1 MKIAV
6 GVVFVLVST
15 VVLGAAAVENKGAEM
30 ITLDGGKRGM
40 VHFPHHRHQNKLGD
54 CNICHSLF
62 PQEPGVIAR
71 LKKEDKLVPKQVMN
85 TLCVKCHKA
94 EKLAGRKAGPVTCAK
109 CHQKG

>member
-1 MKIAV
+1 MKITAA
-6 GVVFVLVST
+6 VVFVLVLT
-15 VVLGAAAVENKGAEM
+15 GVLGAAVVENKGAEQ
-30 ITLDGGKRGM
+30 ITLDGGERGM

-71 LKKEDKLVPKQVMN
+71 LKKEEKLVSKQIMN
-85 TLCVKCHKA
+85 KLCIKCHKA
-94 EKLAGRKAGPVTCAK
+94 EKQAGHKAGPVTCSK